1 MDAEQIKPD
10 TEAESA
16 AAPGNDNFSVQ
27 SEPDIG
33 AYDPFGP
40 LFEPTFG
47 MDDF

>member
-1 MDAEQIKPD
+1 MDAEQTKP
-10 TEAESA
+10 EAEPEA
-16 AAPGNDNFSVQ
+16 ATVRRDFDTSVQ
-27 SEPDIG
+27 SAPDVG